1 MRTRRFGLRR
11 KARRESSVDEQ
22 QPRLGIA
29 VSAHG
34 ERTRIVLAGELDL
47 ATTPLFSR
55 AIVAVEQQGPEL
67 IEIDIRGLT
76 FMDSSGLGRL
86 FAANRRAREVGRRLV
101 LLKADGP
108 IDRVLELARVED
120 VIDTVEEPLRRGG

>member
-1 MRTRRFGLRR
+1 
-11 KARRESSVDEQ
+11 
-22 QPRLGIA
+22 
-29 VSAHG
+29 
-34 ERTRIVLAGELDL
+34 
-47 ATTPLFSR
+47 
-55 AIVAVEQQGPEL
+55 
-67 IEIDIRGLT
+67 
-76 FMDSSGLGRL
+76 MDSSGLGRL